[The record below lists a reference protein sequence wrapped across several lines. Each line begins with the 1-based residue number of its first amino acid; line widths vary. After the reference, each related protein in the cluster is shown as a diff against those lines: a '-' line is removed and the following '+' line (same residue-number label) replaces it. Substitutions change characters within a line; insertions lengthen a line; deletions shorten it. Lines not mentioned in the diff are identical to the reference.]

1 MVTSQRGRLLVAATE
16 IAAEKGYAATSV
28 ADILKRAK
36 VSRLTFYEMFDNK
49 EACFIA
55 AYDHVATEV
64 SRGVGDEFSAAGEP
78 MELVGRAIKSYL
90 HALARDPELSRFF
103 LIESHAVGPV
113 LTARRFATNRAIAE
127 LIASNFG
134 ASTERQRAV
143 CEGFVGAIVAL
154 VSSRLMTDG
163 PSAILALYDP
173 IMDLAGPILTVLPE
187 LAG

>member
-16 IAAEKGYAATSV
+16 IAAEKGYDATSV

-36 VSRLTFYEMFDNK
+36 VSRLTFYELFANK
-49 EACFIA
+49 EACFVA
-55 AYDHVATEV
+55 AYDLVAAEV
-64 SRGVGDEFSAAGEP
+64 ARGVDDEFGSKGEP
-78 MELVGRAIKSYL
+78 MERVGRAIQSYL
-90 HALARDPELSRFF
+90 HALAREPEMSRFF
-103 LIESHAVGPV
+103 LIESYAVGPA
-113 LTARRFATNRAIAE
+113 LTARRFATNRTIAE

-173 IMDLAGPILTVLPE
+173 IMDLARPILTVLPE
-187 LAG
+187 LSG